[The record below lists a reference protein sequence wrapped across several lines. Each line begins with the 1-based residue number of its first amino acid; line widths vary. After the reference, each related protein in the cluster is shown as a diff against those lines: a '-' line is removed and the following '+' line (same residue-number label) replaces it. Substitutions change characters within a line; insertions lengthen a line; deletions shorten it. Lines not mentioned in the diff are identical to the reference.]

1 MKFNRR
7 DFLKVGLLTASAM
20 SFSACGR
27 PVEHGIVSQ
36 YQMPEYKVLGQ
47 PSFWASTCTDL
58 RSDCA
63 VSVKTV
69 ENRAIQVIGIAGHF
83 FSKGTATSAAV
94 STLTT
99 LYHPARLSNAVG
111 VADGST
117 PAAEVAKLAKRSK
130 GEPLFVV
137 DRLCGSLGDAVV
149 EVAQKLGGKIWVCD
163 SHQSMRERRILKA
176 VTGRAELPLAD
187 IENRDYLVTVGSNFL
202 QESYAHTRTG
212 WAYGRF
218 RKTPGR
224 LRGKMVSFSARM
236 NATDANSDI
245 WEPVV
250 SGSEPYVL
258 GAIGKLLS
266 DKGKGSFPGWAAVTP
281 EEAAEKCGVEEGHR
295 VKFAENLA
303 KLADRLAEANNPLV
317 VGGFQ
322 GVNGD
327 ATVYLAHTITKML
340 NGDVVTFEPDL
351 LIGSQKS
358 PSDIFISDSEVAG
371 AIQGAD
377 MVVVHNV
384 DLVYRF
390 PWLEESFKGVK
401 NKVVLATMPND
412 TPELAAANKGLVI
425 PMRTWMEDWGDLL
438 VKSPDGDW
446 YGIAQPAVKNQVP
459 AAVSSLGFML
469 ELADEAKVKLGNGK
483 VNAREYLQRDLD
495 EEKWEDLLVRGGY
508 WKKEAD
514 PIYAHHAAFPPPA
527 TENSGSAPDGYNVF
541 EGLSPLQPSKLG
553 EVDSEGTTFVIL
565 PTHLGDGA
573 MADRPWMQ
581 ELPDTM
587 TTVVWDSWIE
597 IGQSVA
603 AQMGV
608 KRHDRVSI
616 TVGDAVIKGSAYPSP
631 FIHPKSVGVPSGRG
645 QKIKPHAEV
654 SKIGWISE
662 GSNPKTLLDGSTG
675 DGEYYPSATG
685 GATLKKEQ
693 GSRLLA
699 TFDER
704 VYNLPRHILPE

>member
-7 DFLKVGLLTASAM
+7 DFLKVGLLSASAM

-36 YQMPEYKVLGQ
+36 YQMPEYKVLGE

-63 VSVKTV
+63 VSVTTV
-69 ENRAIQVIGIAGHF
+69 ENRAIQVTGIAGHF
-83 FSKGTATSAAV
+83 FSKGTATSAAI

-99 LYHPARLSNAVG
+99 LYHPARLAAAVG
-111 VADGST
+111 VAEDTT
-117 PAAEVAKLAKRSK
+117 PAAVVAKAMKK
-130 GEPLFVV
+130 AGGPVFVV
-137 DRLCGSLGDAVV
+137 DRLCGSAGDALV
-149 EVAQKLGGKIWVCD
+149 EIAQSTGGKIWVCD
-163 SHQSMRERRILKA
+163 SQQSMRERRILKA

-187 IENRDYLVTVGSNFL
+187 LENRDFLVTVGSNLL
-202 QESYAHTRTG
+202 QESYAPTRTG

-224 LRGKMVSFSARM
+224 LRGKMVSFSSRM
-236 NATDANSDI
+236 NSTDANSDL
-245 WEPVV
+245 WEPVAP
-250 SGSEPYVL
+250 GSEPYVL
-258 GAIGKLLS
+258 GAVGTLLS
-266 DKGKGSFPGWAAVTP
+266 EKGKGSFPSWAKVTP
-281 EEAAEKCGVEEGHR
+281 QEAAEKCGVSEGER
-295 VKFAENLA
+295 AKFAERLT
-303 KLADRLAEANNPLV
+303 KLADRLAEANAPLV
-317 VGGFQ
+317 VGGFA

-327 ATVYLAHTITKML
+327 ATVFLAHTITKML

-351 LIGSQKS
+351 LVGSQKS
-358 PSDIFISDSEVAG
+358 PSDVFLADSEVA
-371 AIQGAD
+371 AALQGAK
-377 MVVVHNV
+377 MAVIHNV

-390 PWLEESFKGVK
+390 PWLEEALGSVK
-401 NKVVLATMPND
+401 TQVVLATMPND
-412 TPELAAANKGLVI
+412 TTEFVAKNKGIVI
-425 PMRTWMEDWGDLL
+425 PLRTWMEDWGDLL

-446 YGIAQPAVKNQVP
+446 YGMAQPVVSNQVP
-459 AAVSSLGFML
+459 AAVSSLGFLL
-469 ELADEAKVKLGNGK
+469 ELADESKVKLSNK
-483 VNAREYLQRDLD
+483 KTKAREYLQGDRS
-495 EEKWEDLLVRGGY
+495 EEEWENLLIRGGY

-514 PIYAHHAAFPPPA
+514 AFYAHDAAFPPPA

-541 EGLSPLQPSKLG
+541 SGLAPIKPSQLG
-553 EVDSEGTTFVIL
+553 DVDVEGTTLVIL

-597 IGQSVA
+597 IGESVA
-603 AQMGV
+603 SQMGV
-608 KRHDRVSI
+608 KRHDRVSVTI
-616 TVGDAVIKGSAYPSP
+616 GQNQIKGSAYPSP
-631 FIHPKSVGVPSGRG
+631 FIHPKAVGIPSGRG
-645 QKIKPHAEV
+645 QKIQPHPEI
-654 SKIGWISE
+654 SKIGWVSE
-662 GSNPKTLLDGSTG
+662 GSNPKSLFDGSTG
-675 DGEYYPSATG
+675 SGEYYAPATG
-685 GATLKKEQ
+685 GASLKKEP